1 VPAQPA
7 GLSVDEKEG
16 GKKPPAGVGVC
27 LMIRNWG
34 ASGHGLPRVLVKVG
48 EEAGERPHSAPQ
60 LT

>member
-1 VPAQPA
+1 
-7 GLSVDEKEG
+7 VDEKEG

-27 LMIRNWG
+27 LMIRDWG